1 MSKEKAKICIES
13 ALSEFGNYQ
22 DCYRIKP
29 EPKFRPQHFVKDTR
43 IELLNVHGKGFKFII
58 PED

>member
-29 EPKFRPQHFVKDTR
+29 EPKFRP
-43 IELLNVHGKGFKFII
+43 
-58 PED
+58 